1 MGLFSSI
8 GKLVGKVLGIDDG
21 SDAARKQEAA
31 LRRQQEQAKLEAA
44 NEIENVTQFD
54 EGTDPSFAVDPS
66 KRRKKRSTGAYASGI
81 GLNI

>member
-1 MGLFSSI
+1 MSLLGSI
-8 GKLVGKVLGIDDG
+8 GKALSKVLGLDND
-21 SDAARKQEAA
+21 DAAKRQEEA

-54 EGTDPSFAVDPS
+54 EGTDPSFAVDPN

-81 GLNI
+81 GLQI